1 MADSARR
8 QRTSRHADR
17 TGRRARILREAERL
31 FAELGFHG
39 AALSAIARASGLKNP
54 GLIHHFPTKAQLYR
68 AVLEDIAAGLDRRL
82 AAAIGGRVAP
92 RARLQAFMDM
102 QVAWLL
108 ERPGAV
114 QLLQR
119 EFPDNAER
127 VGSARSLPLAGFIEA
142 ARGIVTA
149 AQAAGAI
156 AAGPS
161 EVKLNRMIGPLAHAS
176 TVRPTFRQMLD
187 SRLLA
192 DERAWLEAISAD
204 VPASLD
210 AGA

>member
-1 MADSARR
+1 MADPARR
-8 QRTSRHADR
+8 AATPRDR
-17 TGRRARILREAERL
+17 TGRRARILHEAERL

-68 AVLEDIAAGLDRRL
+68 AVLEDIAADLDRRL
-82 AAAIGGRVAP
+82 AAAIGGQASP
-92 RARLQAFMDM
+92 RARLRAFMDM

-108 ERPGAV
+108 ERPVAV
-114 QLLQR
+114 RLVQR
-119 EFPDNAER
+119 ELLDNVER
-127 VGSARSLPLAGFIEA
+127 VGSARRLPLAGFIEA
-142 ARGIVTA
+142 ARGIVTE

-156 AAGPS
+156 AAGPP
-161 EVKLNRMIGPLAHAS
+161 EIKLNRMIGSLAYAGM
-176 TVRPTFRQMLD
+176 VRPTFRQMLD

-192 DERAWLEAISAD
+192 DERAWLEAIAAD
-204 VPASLD
+204 VLASLD